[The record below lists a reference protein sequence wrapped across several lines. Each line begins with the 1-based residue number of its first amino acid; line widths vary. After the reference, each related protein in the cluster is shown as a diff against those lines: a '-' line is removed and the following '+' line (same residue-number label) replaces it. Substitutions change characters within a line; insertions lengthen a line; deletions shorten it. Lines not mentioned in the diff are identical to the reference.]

1 MFQET
6 VTLVLKHADISTD
19 TTLDSVSNNVGSW
32 SNGKQKTSW
41 RVNLRNLLGEQYRDN
56 DLYVL
61 RLNQLAY
68 AQANFPNN
76 TAIDQQ
82 LIVNISGLR
91 FQNSTYSVS
100 SGNNTQ
106 TNQLVIL
113 NMATTGGTIDYS
125 PNIAMCNFTISGEY
139 VTITIELLRTIDNA
153 PPVYNATKFPHMVYN
168 FDIMAVKPTK

>member
-1 MFQET
+1 MFQES

-19 TTLDSVSNNVGSW
+19 TTLDSISNNVGSW

-41 RVNLRNLLGEQYRDN
+41 RINFRNLLGEQYRDN

-68 AQANFPNN
+68 AQANFPNAN
-76 TAIDQQ
+76 ADRQI
-82 LIVNISGLR
+82 IVNISGLR

-100 SGNNTQ
+100 SGNNTDR
-106 TNQLVIL
+106 NQLVIL
-113 NMATTGGTIDYS
+113 NMATTSTTIDYS

-139 VTITIELLRTIDNA
+139 VTITIELLRTIDNQPA
-153 PPVYNATKFPHMVYN
+153 QYNLEKFPHMVYQ
-168 FDIMAVKPTK
+168 FDIYSVKK